1 MLALRG
7 SVWLM
12 LVAQAAEAFVGS
24 ALPQRTLA
32 SAPAARRVLGLRE
45 KCTVSQRKVQMDMLG
60 AKGKNSAGMMAGESK
75 KKDDSKPKSLPAPTL
90 YDYDTIVNNVKP
102 SAELVGAVEDAFSQ
116 LANGRVDVPLPMH
129 IGIAETPE
137 AGPGDCHIKGGYI
150 EGAPTW
156 TVKLAMV
163 SFYNNLK
170 KGLPAGS
177 GVFVVCDAATGGPK
191 AVLHENRYLTDM
203 RTGAAGAVCVKH
215 LAPNA
220 KSAAFI
226 GTGVIAEAMAR
237 ATATVHGFE
246 EAFAFARSPQ
256 KSSAFCDKMSA
267 ELGYPFHA
275 CATAEE
281 AVRNADVVFTQTP
294 GGEWVL
300 EEDWLRPHATI
311 VASGTDQPTK
321 NELPPSVMSKAKFVT
336 DITAQCSRVG
346 ELRSAIAAGVMTA
359 DDVHAEIG
367 QIINGEKPGRT
378 GSELI
383 VCDLTG
389 TGAQDAAIGSH
400 VLKVLD

>member
-1 MLALRG
+1 MRNLLA
-7 SVWLM
+7 VCWL
-12 LVAQAAEAFVGS
+12 LFGAQAAEAFIGA
-24 ALPQRTLA
+24 ALPQRALV
-32 SAPAARRVLGLRE
+32 SAPAARRVMGLRE
-45 KCTVSQRKVQMDMLG
+45 KYRPVGFSLSQSKLHMG
-60 AKGKNSAGMMAGESK
+60 AHGKNSAGMMAGEAK
-75 KKDDSKPKSLPAPTL
+75 AKMLPTPTL
-90 YDYDTIVNNVKP
+90 YDYDTIVDNVKP

-116 LANGRVDVPLPMH
+116 LANGKVDVPLPMH
-129 IGIAETPE
+129 IGVAETPG

-163 SFYNNLK
+163 SFYNNVK

-177 GVFVVCDAATGGPK
+177 GVFVVCDATNGGPK
-191 AVLHENRYLTDM
+191 AVLHENRYLTDL
-203 RTGAAGAVCVKH
+203 RTGAAGAVAVKH
-215 LAPNA
+215 LAVKGA
-220 KSAAFI
+220 KSVAFI